1 MVDQLIIIGPA
12 WPLRGNLAAFDE
24 KLATCFIASGIQ
36 TKLCTF
42 SLQYPGFLFPGTTQ
56 YSSDPAPKQLKIEVA
71 INSINPFNWLKVG
84 FRIKRE
90 KPDLIIVRYWIPF
103 MGPCL
108 GTILRIV
115 KWNKHT
121 KVIAIV
127 DNMIPHE
134 KRLGDNFFT
143 KYFVGGVDGFL
154 TMSNKVQKDVK
165 SFTNKPSCV
174 SPHPIYDHFGE
185 AMDKDHAR
193 KILHLNSN
201 DKVILFFGFVRA
213 YKGLDLLIEAMTDP
227 AVKAAGIKL
236 VIAGEF
242 YEAPEPYLSQIENLG
257 LSDCVSVYNQYIGEQ
272 DVKLYVSAADFIIQ
286 PYKNATQSGVTPM
299 AYHFLKPML
308 VTNVGGLA
316 DTVPHDK
323 VGLVVSPN
331 VKSIADGILKL
342 YERGTDH
349 FMPHLINEKKKY
361 SWEQMRESFLTLYQ
375 QL

>member
-1 MVDQLIIIGPA
+1 MVDQLIIMGPA

-24 KLATCFIASGIQ
+24 KLAASFIEAGIK
-36 TKLCTF
+36 TKLSTF
-42 SLQYPGFLFPGTTQ
+42 SLQYPGFLFPGSTQ
-56 YSSDPAPKQLKIEVA
+56 YSSDPAPEGLTIEVV
-71 INSINPFNWLKVG
+71 INSINPFNWIKVG
-84 FRIKRE
+84 LRIKNE
-90 KPDLIIVRYWIPF
+90 KPDLIIVRYWLPF

-121 KVIAIV
+121 KIIAIV

-134 KRLGDNFFT
+134 KRIGDQLFT
-143 KYFVGGVDGFL
+143 KFFVGGVDGFL
-154 TMSNKVQKDVK
+154 TMSKKVQNDVK
-165 SFTNKPSCV
+165 TFTNKPSCV

-185 AMDKDHAR
+185 TMPKVEAR
-193 KILHLNSN
+193 KLLNLEEN

-213 YKGLDLLIEAMTDP
+213 YKGLDLLIEAMNEP
-227 AVKAAGIKL
+227 AIKEAGIKL

-242 YEAPEPYLSQIENLG
+242 YEAPEPYLAQIENLN
-257 LSDCVSVYNQYIGEQ
+257 LTDTVSVYNKYIGEKE
-272 DVKLYVSAADFIIQ
+272 VKLYASAADFIIQ

-323 VGLVVSPN
+323 VGLVVEPN
-331 VKSIADGILKL
+331 VQEIAKGIIQL
-342 YERGTDH
+342 YEKGVDH
-349 FMPHLINEKKKY
+349 FLPNLITEKKKY
-361 SWEQMRESFLTLYQ
+361 SWEQMRQSFLTLYQ

>member
-1 MVDQLIIIGPA
+1 MVDQLIIMGPA

-24 KLATCFIASGIQ
+24 KLAQVFMEAGIS
-36 TKLCTF
+36 TKLYTF

-56 YSSDPAPKQLKIEVA
+56 YSSDPAPKHLTIAVA
-71 INSINPFNWLKVG
+71 INSINPLNWINVG
-84 FRIKRE
+84 LRIKKE

-134 KRLGDNFFT
+134 KRVGDRFLT
-143 KYFVGGVDGFL
+143 HYFVGAVDGFL
-154 TMSNKVQKDVK
+154 TMSDKVQQDVQL
-165 SFTNKPSCV
+165 FTNKPSCV

-185 AMDKDHAR
+185 AIPTTEAR
-193 KILHLNSN
+193 KLLNLAPT

-213 YKGLDLLIEAMTDP
+213 YKGLDLLIEAMSD
-227 AVKAAGIKL
+227 ASIQAAGIKL

-242 YEAPEPYLSQIENLG
+242 YESPTPYLEQIENLG
-257 LSDCVSVYNQYIGEQ
+257 LSDRISVYNYYIGEKE
-272 DVKLYVSAADFIIQ
+272 VKLYVSAADFIIQ

-323 VGLVVSPN
+323 VGLVVEPN
-331 VKSIADGILKL
+331 VRAIADGILQL
-342 YERGTDH
+342 YDRGTAH
-349 FMPHLINEKKKY
+349 FLPHLITEKKKY
-361 SWEQMRESFLTLYQ
+361 SWEQMRQSFLTLYQ
-375 QL
+375 RL

>member
-1 MVDQLIIIGPA
+1 MVDQLIIMGPA

-24 KLATCFIASGIQ
+24 KLAQVFMEAGIS
-36 TKLCTF
+36 TKLYTF

-56 YSSDPAPKQLKIEVA
+56 YSSDPAPKHLTIAVA
-71 INSINPFNWLKVG
+71 INSINPLNWIKVG
-84 FRIKRE
+84 LRIKKE

-134 KRLGDNFFT
+134 KRVGDRFLT
-143 KYFVGGVDGFL
+143 HYFVGAVDGFL
-154 TMSNKVQKDVK
+154 TMSNKVQQDVQL
-165 SFTNKPSCV
+165 FTNKPSCV

-185 AMDKDHAR
+185 AIPTTEAR
-193 KILHLNSN
+193 KLLNLAPT

-213 YKGLDLLIEAMTDP
+213 YKGLDLLIEAMSD
-227 AVKAAGIKL
+227 ASIQAAGIKL

-242 YEAPEPYLSQIENLG
+242 YESPTPYLEQIENLG
-257 LSDCVSVYNQYIGEQ
+257 LSDRISVYNYYIGEKE
-272 DVKLYVSAADFIIQ
+272 VKLYVSAADFIIQ

-323 VGLVVSPN
+323 VGLVVEPN
-331 VKSIADGILKL
+331 VRAIADGILQL
-342 YERGTDH
+342 YDRGTAH
-349 FMPHLINEKKKY
+349 FLPHLITEKKKY
-361 SWEQMRESFLTLYQ
+361 SWEQMRQSFLTLYQ
-375 QL
+375 RL